1 VLPADLALQA
11 ALGRAAS
18 TFRVRGHADRLVEP
32 HLAADGVHAG
42 QICPPAVPCAL
53 LLEFATVAVPTV
65 QLGELRKKKK
75 GREEGARGKKDI
87 SPQFSSKAR
96 NEYFMGCGIQE
107 QI

>member
-1 VLPADLALQA
+1 
-11 ALGRAAS
+11 
-18 TFRVRGHADRLVEP
+18 
-32 HLAADGVHAG
+32 
-42 QICPPAVPCAL
+42 
-53 LLEFATVAVPTV
+53 LEFATVAVPTV